1 MEGQSLQGLGN
12 GKRYIPIRFVKYF
25 DLRENKK
32 TVPAETGTVLI
43 LRKSASPLSQRKAYW

>member
-25 DLRENKK
+25 DLRETRRPFLPKQ
-32 TVPAETGTVLI
+32 E
-43 LRKSASPLSQRKAYW
+43 RS